1 MWRYRATCISVART
15 CAARASLDTKC
26 CPDAVDIH
34 VTVCHN
40 TEKPTNAH
48 QQALQLMQVESR
60 ARCTQQF
67 TGRCDAHK
75 STCRAANWPLVDPA
89 HPQFEAEEQACL
101 CGARQRGAR
110 AGLVLHHHQP
120 PRRRLVAAGR

>member
-34 VTVCHN
+34 VTVCQN
-40 TEKPTNAH
+40 TIKPTNAH

-67 TGRCDAHK
+67 TSGVTPTRARVGRPTGHWWTLHTHSLK
-75 STCRAANWPLVDPA
+75 
-89 HPQFEAEEQACL
+89 AE
-101 CGARQRGAR
+101 
-110 AGLVLHHHQP
+110 
-120 PRRRLVAAGR
+120 